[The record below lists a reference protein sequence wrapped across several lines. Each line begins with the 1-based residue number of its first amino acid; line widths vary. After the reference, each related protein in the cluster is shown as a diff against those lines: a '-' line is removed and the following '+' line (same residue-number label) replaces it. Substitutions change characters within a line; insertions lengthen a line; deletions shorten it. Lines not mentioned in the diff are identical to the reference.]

1 MDVATE
7 VPPDQTPSFPIINL
21 GYCCLNSTLR
31 ERKPSVHTNRTC
43 IQKTFVDKGLPHVS
57 RLALQNCTE
66 LSEVVQWNEEHGIRL
81 FRISS
86 DMFPFW
92 SEYALSD
99 LPDYQ
104 AICEAL
110 RRAGELARQHDH
122 RLTFHPGPY
131 VVLGT
136 PKEAVAKKSIIELDH
151 HSRVFDL
158 MGYAPSHWNKI
169 NIHVRGVYDSKIKA
183 MDRFC
188 DRFNQLSEGC
198 RKRLTVENDDT
209 PNAYSVDDLLY
220 LHRKINIP
228 IVFDIHHAR
237 FCRGAMSTEE
247 AFHAAINTWPPGIR
261 PIVHYS
267 ESQEGRKPLAHSDY
281 VDGPIA
287 FFGREADVDCHIEC
301 KAKDKALLRYR
312 VKVEPIWQCSRTLTN
327 DDQCILDL
335 TKPTSD
341 AT

>member
-1 MDVATE
+1 MPTE
-7 VPPDQTPSFPIINL
+7 VASEGGPEQTPSFPIINL

-43 IQKTFVDKGLPHVS
+43 IKKTFVEKGLAHVS
-57 RLALQNCTE
+57 RLALQNVTD
-66 LSEVVQWNEEHGIRL
+66 LSEVIRWNEEHGIRL

-99 LPDYQ
+99 LPDYP

-110 RRAGELARQHDH
+110 RFAGDLARQHDH
-122 RLTFHPGPY
+122 RLTYHPGPY
-131 VVLGT
+131 IVLGT
-136 PKEAVAKKSIIELDH
+136 PRDDVATKSIIELDH
-151 HSRVFDL
+151 HSQVLDL
-158 MGYAPSHWNKI
+158 MGYEPSYHNKI
-169 NIHVRGVYDSKIKA
+169 NVHVRGVYDSKIKA

-188 DRFNQLSEGC
+188 DRFHRLSEGC
-198 RKRLTVENDDT
+198 RKRLTVENDDP

-220 LHRKINIP
+220 LHGKIGIP

-237 FCRGAMSTEE
+237 FCRGTMSSEE
-247 AFHAAINTWPPGIR
+247 AFHAAIKTWPPGIR

-267 ESQEGRKPLAHSDY
+267 ESQEGRKPLAHSDF

-287 FFGREADVDCHIEC
+287 FYGCEDQVDCHIEC

-312 VKVEPIWQCSRTLTN
+312 NSAQPCWQR
-327 DDQCILDL
+327 ILNPGQPAPL
-335 TKPTSD
+335 SGVSTP
-341 AT
+341 

>member
-1 MDVATE
+1 MPPDAAVE
-7 VPPDQTPSFPIINL
+7 VPHEQSPVFPVINL

-31 ERKPSVHTNRTC
+31 ERNPSVHTNRTC
-43 IQKTFVDKGLPHVS
+43 IKKTFVDKGLPHVS
-57 RLALQNCTE
+57 RLALQNVTD
-66 LSEVVQWNEEHGIRL
+66 LREVVQWNEEHDIRL

-99 LPDYQ
+99 LPDYP
-104 AICEAL
+104 AIREAL
-110 RRAGELARQHDH
+110 HCVGELARQYNH
-122 RLTFHPGPY
+122 RLTFHPGPN

-136 PKEAVAKKSIIELDH
+136 PRADVATKSVIELDH

-158 MGYAPSHWNKI
+158 MGYEPNHWNKI
-169 NIHVRGVYDSKIKA
+169 NIHVRGVNDSKIKA

-198 RKRLTVENDDT
+198 RKRLTVENDDI

-220 LHRKINIP
+220 LHAKIKIP

-237 FCRGAMSTEE
+237 FCRGTMTAEE
-247 AFHAAINTWPPGIR
+247 AFHAAIKTWPPGVR

-287 FFGREADVDCHIEC
+287 FFGCEAQVDCHIEC
-301 KAKDKALLRYR
+301 KAKDKALLQYR
-312 VKVEPIWQCSRTLTN
+312 AAAEPCWQQLRTTG
-327 DDQCILDL
+327 QH
-335 TKPTSD
+335 D
-341 AT
+341 ASEETTVSSS